1 MPQPLIFF
9 ANVVGI
15 VPAVLLMY
23 YLLKTYD
30 RYLKDIYMAGTLGVG
45 LLLGV
50 MMFLFHLFIDP
61 IVIYTIDG
69 LIFIYIMGFALF
81 ENITKLMVLNH
92 RIMRDEKG
100 TAFYGTTLGLGMG
113 ITSIMAIAYMD
124 ALRDP
129 EGFQNEPWVIPTFI
143 VLAFG
148 FSAIQGATGAIIGY
162 GAMKGRPW
170 LHLGYAMVAHMAFNT
185 SMAVFIFTGYPGRF
199 AAAILVASVGF
210 GALYLAYMRFLIAS
224 LPRSLLVDR
233 RRRLRKGSRVRRRKE
248 GAGLGALKDGG
259 GDGNDEE
266 KGIGTASSDR
276 K

>member
-1 MPQPLIFF
+1 MPQPLICF

-30 RYLKDIYMAGTLGVG
+30 RYLKDIYLAGALGVG

-92 RIMRDEKG
+92 RIMRGEKG
-100 TAFYGTTLGLGMG
+100 ASFYGTTLGLGMG

-129 EGFQNEPWVIPTFI
+129 DAFLKEPLVIPTFI
-143 VLAFG
+143 MLAFG
-148 FSAIQGATGAIIGY
+148 FSAIQGATGAIVGY

-170 LHLGYAMVAHMAFNT
+170 VHLGYAMVAHMVFNT
-185 SMAVFIFTGYPGRF
+185 SMAVFIFTEYPGRF
-199 AAAILVASVGF
+199 AAASIVATVGF
-210 GALYLAYMRFLIAS
+210 GALYLAYVRYLTAS
-224 LPRSLLVDR
+224 LPRSLQVDR
-233 RRRLRKGSRVRRRKE
+233 RRRLRKGSRKRRRTA
-248 GAGLGALKDGG
+248 GAGHGTSNDGHEDRN
-259 GDGNDEE
+259 DGK
-266 KGIGTASSDR
+266 KGIGKARSDR